1 MVSDNKSYCDGV
13 MVVEVKQTV
22 WQDVYTTVRTRA
34 CGAIVGTTTAN
45 PLSVQLVWNSG
56 RYPRVT
62 SLQIFG
68 MFLVQLNWFLKT
80 LAANPLMQTS
90 DIVNYVFSG
99 CIGEISIC
107 QDLWQFHKKK
117 DACKG

>member
-1 MVSDNKSYCDGV
+1 
-13 MVVEVKQTV
+13 
-22 WQDVYTTVRTRA
+22 
-34 CGAIVGTTTAN
+34 
-45 PLSVQLVWNSG
+45 
-56 RYPRVT
+56 
-62 SLQIFG
+62 